1 MFWAGISGGVPEGE
15 PAGFS
20 GGVPPCPSGACPPGE
35 PPFMASGVCPFA
47 ASGGVMPGV
56 PPPIPPKVA
65 RVVPVWAVAAARV
78 VLPVARVYSLSTQH
92 YFQFRPYAVH

>member
-20 GGVPPCPSGACPPGE
+20 G
-35 PPFMASGVCPFA
+35 GVCPFA

-78 VLPVARVYSLSTQH
+78 VLPVARVYTSLTHFLFSLL
-92 YFQFRPYAVH
+92 FRSKVTKLKLFL

>member
-15 PAGFS
+15 PAGF
-20 GGVPPCPSGACPPGE
+20 
-35 PPFMASGVCPFA
+35 
-47 ASGGVMPGV
+47 SGGVMPGV

-78 VLPVARVYSLSTQH
+78 VLPVARVRRTLKGMMQQPAEKPGGKHSFLKT
-92 YFQFRPYAVH
+92 V